1 MKTLLATSQVTY
13 VPRNYVDLFDELV
26 SRVARHLT
34 GVMFL
39 RTLDGAL
46 IKTMAGLYALGCH
59 RVAWSLTRNILELP
73 LRRRERL
80 AERHGLTVL
89 HGESMNDAW
98 IIEWIREQD
107 IDLVVNLR
115 TRCIYKPE
123 VLAAP
128 KIGCINIHHGLL
140 PVYRGTMCDLFALS
154 ENRAAGFTIH
164 VMNETIDAGQILL
177 RREVS
182 DGSEKNYARYLAKT
196 GREEGK
202 ALAELISK
210 IAETGVLPAGEP
222 NQAEKIFVS
231 RTPRSRQAIR
241 ELKARGMVL

>member
-1 MKTLLATSQVTY
+1 M
-13 VPRNYVDLFDELV
+13 FDELV
-26 SRVARHLT
+26 PRVARHLT
-34 GVMFL
+34 GVIFL
-39 RTLDGAL
+39 KTLDGAL
-46 IKTMAGLYALGCH
+46 VKTTVGLYALGCP

-73 LRRRERL
+73 LRRRECL

-98 IIEWIREQD
+98 IIEWIREQE

-115 TRCIYKPE
+115 TRCIYGPE

-154 ENRAAGFTIH
+154 KNRAAGFTIH
-164 VMNETIDAGQILL
+164 VMNEKVDAGQILL

-202 ALAELISK
+202 ALAELISQ

-222 NQAEKIFVS
+222 NRAEKILVS
-231 RTPRSRQAIR
+231 KTPRSRQAIR
-241 ELKARGMVL
+241 ELKERGMVL